1 MRKQIKYQRL
11 NNINVTHLSSFL
23 SLMFT
28 SASATWS
35 IRQTQYVSRFKPAW
49 NWSFFFFKFLTCFK
63 RDLFEKSHNTY
74 HVKGQQCCLLSQA
87 RLCINSLYS
96 WSLRLYCQ
104 FSPLEAISLL
114 LICFC
119 FFFSYCLICNGVVY
133 FTNYLPQQIQ
143 LSWPT
148 VITVCACLVWVH
160 FLTEE
165 RWFHPCIRPSI
176 TEQILNQC
184 EH

>member
-1 MRKQIKYQRL
+1 MLPSARMYNKALSKDTQVKMRKQIKYQRL
-11 NNINVTHLSSFL
+11 NKNINVTHLSSFL

-49 NWSFFFFKFLTCFK
+49 NWSFFFLKFLTCLK

-114 LICFC
+114 LIIL

-133 FTNYLPQQIQ
+133 FTIYPSKYNCPG
-143 LSWPT
+143 P
-148 VITVCACLVWVH
+148 
-160 FLTEE
+160 
-165 RWFHPCIRPSI
+165 RWLQFVRV
-176 TEQILNQC
+176 
-184 EH
+184 